1 MDMVRSML
9 NNSNLAKFLL
19 IDALKTTTYI
29 LYRVPTKVVP
39 KTPFELRKD
48 CKSSLRYMHVW
59 GCLSEVR
66 I

>member
-19 IDALKTTTYI
+19 IDELKTTTYI
-29 LYRVPTKVVP
+29 LNRVPTKVVP

-48 CKSSLRYMHVW
+48 WKSSLR
-59 GCLSEVR
+59 
-66 I
+66 